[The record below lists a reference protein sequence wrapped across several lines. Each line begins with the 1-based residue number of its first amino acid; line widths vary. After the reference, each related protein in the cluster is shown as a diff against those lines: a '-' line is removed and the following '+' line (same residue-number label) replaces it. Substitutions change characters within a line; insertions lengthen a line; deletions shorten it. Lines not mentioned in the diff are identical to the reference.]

1 MLSYSLPSY
10 LEAGHYEH
18 TILSVRKVAGRHGNQ
33 LMFSYFF
40 THFSGLEN
48 CTDFVFFAYETL
60 NRLEA
65 VILEKLKNWLLV
77 FCHLIMTMTCGP
89 WKALIFALIS
99 DLDLRS
105 IFILF

>member
-1 MLSYSLPSY
+1 MLSYRLPSY

-60 NRLEA
+60 KRLEA
-65 VILEKLKNWLLV
+65 VILEKLNIGYSFFATLL
-77 FCHLIMTMTCGP
+77 
-89 WKALIFALIS
+89 
-99 DLDLRS
+99 
-105 IFILF
+105 